1 MNKKYSFFQTLIII
15 VLVNLIVF
23 GAVWAW
29 TEPNN
34 PPPGGNVAVP
44 INTGNI
50 YQEKLGGLW
59 LLNGLGVDNKLIVDG
74 NVGIGTTNPGAKLH
88 IAGLSSDKAI
98 RMGEY
103 GTNGLSSTNFVGTH
117 YYWNTDNLQIGLRDY
132 GSDRKDAVFNI
143 EQSSDNFR
151 FQVAGNDKVFIKGT
165 GNVGIGTT
173 GPGAKL
179 EVAGQVKITGGSP
192 GAGKV
197 LTSNAAGLAS
207 WQAAAGGIGGSGTTN
222 YIPRWTGGTTLG
234 NSVIYQ
240 SGSNIGIGT
249 TGPNQKL
256 DVVGNIEATGS
267 IWSHYGTIGNLNTGS
282 EIGQQMEYGS
292 TAVATL
298 RFDSDRWRLYT
309 GGTGGGGE
317 IFTVQQGGNV
327 GIGTTNPGAK
337 LEVAGQVKITGGSP
351 GAGKVLTSNAAG
363 LASWQAAAGGDS
375 YWTQSGSNL
384 YPDNTGWNVGIG
396 TTNPLR
402 PLTISRSGYLLMLE
416 GSGTANNRRYSFY
429 QDSNRLRLIR
439 TNDNNSYGGDIM
451 TWRGDG
457 NVGIGTTNPGAKLE
471 VAGQVKIT
479 GGSPGAGKVLTSNA
493 AGLAS
498 WQAAAGGITCADC
511 DARFV
516 NTTGDTMSGN
526 LDIPNNALFIGSGN
540 ARIKFYDS
548 GSRFY
553 MAPYDDGAWQWGR
566 EFGYNADTNRW
577 YFDNDVQAHAFYY
590 SSDKAFKTDILH
602 LEDGLDKILSLQGV
616 SFNWKENNEPS
627 IGLIAQDVEKIFPE
641 AVSGKEGEKAVNY
654 GVLVAPLIEAVKEQ
668 QKEIEY
674 LKTEIEELKGII
686 K

>member
-363 LASWQAAAGGDS
+363 LASWQAAAGG
-375 YWTQSGSNL
+375 
-384 YPDNTGWNVGIG
+384 
-396 TTNPLR
+396 
-402 PLTISRSGYLLMLE
+402 
-416 GSGTANNRRYSFY
+416 
-429 QDSNRLRLIR
+429 
-439 TNDNNSYGGDIM
+439 
-451 TWRGDG
+451 
-457 NVGIGTTNPGAKLE
+457 
-471 VAGQVKIT
+471 
-479 GGSPGAGKVLTSNA
+479 
-493 AGLAS
+493 
-498 WQAAAGGITCADC
+498 ITCADC

>member
-173 GPGAKL
+173 G
-179 EVAGQVKITGGSP
+179 
-192 GAGKV
+192 
-197 LTSNAAGLAS
+197 
-207 WQAAAGGIGGSGTTN
+207 
-222 YIPRWTGGTTLG
+222 
-234 NSVIYQ
+234 
-240 SGSNIGIGT
+240 
-249 TGPNQKL
+249 
-256 DVVGNIEATGS
+256 
-267 IWSHYGTIGNLNTGS
+267 
-282 EIGQQMEYGS
+282 
-292 TAVATL
+292 
-298 RFDSDRWRLYT
+298 
-309 GGTGGGGE
+309 
-317 IFTVQQGGNV
+317 
-327 GIGTTNPGAK
+327 
-337 LEVAGQVKITGGSP
+337 
-351 GAGKVLTSNAAG
+351 
-363 LASWQAAAGGDS
+363 
-375 YWTQSGSNL
+375 
-384 YPDNTGWNVGIG
+384 
-396 TTNPLR
+396 
-402 PLTISRSGYLLMLE
+402 
-416 GSGTANNRRYSFY
+416 
-429 QDSNRLRLIR
+429 
-439 TNDNNSYGGDIM
+439 
-451 TWRGDG
+451 
-457 NVGIGTTNPGAKLE
+457 PGAKLE